1 MRCPL
6 DHIHGAATAR
16 VANWVGGVHPKNV
29 LCASVAFFLDSEV
42 HWLRSVLAWC
52 AFPPAGVSQNA
63 KVLSCVQGGPCNHGL
78 DQHTPHHTTP
88 HLSEVWA

>member
-63 KVLSCVQGGPCNHGL
+63 KVLSCVQVARMVRTSLGAEELVYDP
-78 DQHTPHHTTP
+78 QHMY
-88 HLSEVWA
+88 